1 MKFRFSADRKINEAE
16 QERHIHIMEEEMV
29 KALEAYPP
37 LLDVKHLMAIFMI
50 GENVAYDEMNSGKFP
65 VMKVGKQK
73 RVAKPLLAKYI
84 IESSCGTE

>member
-1 MKFRFSADRKINEAE
+1 MSTELDTYT
-16 QERHIHIMEEEMV
+16 EENQVNNSTYIDEMV

-37 LLDVKHLMAIFMI
+37 LLDVKHLMKIFMI
-50 GENVAYDEMNSGKFP
+50 GENVAYDEMKSGKFP
-65 VMKVGKQK
+65 VMRVGRQL